1 MKELKTLKEIEHNE
15 IITECFNKICC
26 KDSRDEEIKQ
36 EAIKWIK
43 FKWQQEIY
51 TDLGFEE
58 RNAVRDWIKHFFNIT
73 EEDYSKLVL

>member
-1 MKELKTLKEIEHNE
+1 MKRTPPEESACFNCGNSHT
-15 IITECFNKICC
+15 ITE
-26 KDSRDEEIKQ
+26 ELLKQ